1 MEPKVVLLPGMDGT
15 GDLFSPLIDA
25 LGLDVAAT
33 VVRYPD
39 EPLDYTAHED
49 FARSA
54 LPTDRPFI
62 LVGESFSGPIAISI
76 AARAP
81 HDLRGYVLC
90 SSFATCPQPIL
101 KLLRPLLGLLPPQ
114 RVPSA
119 LAAHFLM
126 GRFATPELRQ
136 MHALALQRVSP
147 STLVARLKAIA
158 DVDVRHMLD
167 RVRVPGIYLRATEDR
182 LVPGSAAAAVSSLGS
197 KVRVVDIEAPHFLLQ
212 ANPTAAASAIRE
224 FMREVA

>member
-1 MEPKVVLLPGMDGT
+1 MDGT
-15 GDLFSPLIDA
+15 GDLFAPLIDA
-25 LGLDVAAT
+25 LGPDVAAT

-39 EPLDYTAHED
+39 EPLDYAGHEE

-54 LPTDRPFI
+54 LPADRPFV
-62 LVGESFSGPIAISI
+62 LLGESFSGPIAISI

-81 HDLRGYVLC
+81 HGLRGYVLC
-90 SSFATCPQPIL
+90 SSFVSCPRPTL
-101 KLLRPLLGLLPPQ
+101 RVLRPLLGLLPPQ

-119 LAAHFLM
+119 VAVHFLM
-126 GRFATPELRQ
+126 GRFATPELRK
-136 MHALALQRVSP
+136 MHAFALQRVSAR
-147 STLVARLKAIA
+147 TLVARLKAIA
-158 DVDVRHMLD
+158 GVDVRDMLD
-167 RVRVPGIYLRATEDR
+167 RVRVPGLYLRATEDR
-182 LVPGSAAAAVSSLGS
+182 LVPTSAAPTFTNVGS